1 MHPWWVQI
9 AEYAKTPVLVRKRI
23 AGIPCA
29 ECVKL
34 NVPPTGTLESLT
46 MFLPLVAAD
55 AGESLLP
62 EIVATADR
70 AKARKKPLRAR
81 LRLVNMEK
89 G

>member
-34 NVPPTGTLESLT
+34 NVLPTGTLASLT

-55 AGESLLP
+55 AGVSLFP
-62 EIVATADR
+62 EIIATAEI
-70 AKARKKPLRAR
+70 AKARKKPLRAK
-81 LRLVNMEK
+81 LRLLIMEK